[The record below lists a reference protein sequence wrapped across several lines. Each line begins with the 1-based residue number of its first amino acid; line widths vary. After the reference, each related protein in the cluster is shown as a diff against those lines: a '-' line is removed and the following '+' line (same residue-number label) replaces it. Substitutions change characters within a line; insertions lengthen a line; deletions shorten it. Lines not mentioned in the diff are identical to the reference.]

1 MEYNIIGIDVSKAT
15 LEGYFLS
22 TGERKTFSN
31 NKNGFELF
39 YKQLQT
45 SDEHRIFMESTGC
58 YHIPL
63 ERFLSGRGLSVFV
76 VNPQRV
82 RSFAKAHGKL
92 AKTDRLDAEMIAQFG
107 KAIAMKE
114 KTIVSAQTQQK
125 LQSLSRRREQ
135 LVMLLS
141 MEKNHAEKAN
151 FCQENDIMPSLKG
164 IRRNIESHLKKI
176 ELQITSL
183 VRSDHLLKKLCDAL
197 MTVTGVGRV
206 TAVTMIAELPELGL
220 IGKRQIAPLAGL
232 APMCND
238 SGAVRGQRHIQGGRK
253 AVRRAL
259 YMAIV
264 SAIQHNHVIKTYY
277 NRLREAGKSVK
288 WAMTACMRKML
299 VHLNSIAANILGGI
313 IHMDFPGG
321 CVSSLRDLET

>member
-125 LQSLSRRREQ
+125 LQSL
-135 LVMLLS
+135 
-141 MEKNHAEKAN
+141 
-151 FCQENDIMPSLKG
+151 
-164 IRRNIESHLKKI
+164 
-176 ELQITSL
+176 
-183 VRSDHLLKKLCDAL
+183 
-197 MTVTGVGRV
+197 
-206 TAVTMIAELPELGL
+206 
-220 IGKRQIAPLAGL
+220 
-232 APMCND
+232 
-238 SGAVRGQRHIQGGRK
+238 
-253 AVRRAL
+253 
-259 YMAIV
+259 
-264 SAIQHNHVIKTYY
+264 
-277 NRLREAGKSVK
+277 
-288 WAMTACMRKML
+288 
-299 VHLNSIAANILGGI
+299 
-313 IHMDFPGG
+313 
-321 CVSSLRDLET
+321 